1 LITLFALFTFFTLY
15 LIIHPMKNLKQIAV
29 AVLVSG
35 LSLSAVHAEPN
46 QMDDILSDYG
56 RGFGPESF
64 GVAKERS
71 FTKIYG
77 SVDMALNY
85 LKTADQSIIRLQ
97 SGNVWTSKLGFYS
110 QEYLGDGTTALI
122 RLENGFM
129 ANNGAFQQSNS
140 LFNRASYIGLASPY
154 YGKLTLGRQYGA
166 LGGPS
171 LMMDPFL
178 ANSHESPETFLA
190 YIVSDLGYA
199 NADAM
204 SRTNSTLAYASP
216 TFAKYFNIYAS
227 QAFNSGQSAG
237 NQTHARS
244 IAAGYSDAGNL
255 ISIGYS
261 QGWCDPGTPGSCK
274 DAVIAPEIRTDIFLT
289 SWTHDFGPLLGS
301 VGYLQITSQ
310 YAADP
315 IARFYILG
323 LQKKIGVNL
332 LKVGLAYRDTTVANN
347 HAWASSVGVDHFL
360 SINTALYARASYLK
374 NGAASALTYN
384 YDASAGGIA
393 SVPAGSAVSSLS
405 LGIYHH
411 F

>member
-1 LITLFALFTFFTLY
+1 
-15 LIIHPMKNLKQIAV
+15 MKNIKQIAV
-29 AVLVSG
+29 AVFVSS
-35 LSLSAVHAEPN
+35 LSLSAVHAEQS
-46 QMDDILSDYG
+46 QMSDVLSDYA

-64 GVAKERS
+64 GVAKDRS
-71 FTKIYG
+71 FTRIYG

-85 LKTADQSIIRLQ
+85 LKTADKSIVRLQ

-110 QEYLGDGTTALI
+110 QEYLGDETTAFI

-140 LFNRASYIGLASPY
+140 LFNRASYIGLTNPH
-154 YGKLTLGRQYGA
+154 YGKLTMGRQYGA

-204 SRTNSTLAYASP
+204 SRTNNTVAYASP
-216 TFAKYFNIYAS
+216 VFAKHFGVYAS
-227 QAFNSGQSAG
+227 QAFNSDQSAG
-237 NQTHARS
+237 NRTHARS
-244 IAAGYSDAGNL
+244 VAAGYFDASNQ

-261 QGWCDPGTPGSCK
+261 QGWCDPGTPGNCK
-274 DAVIAPEIRTDIFLT
+274 DAVIAPKVRTDIFLT
-289 SWTHDFGPLLGS
+289 SWIHDFGPLLGS
-301 VGYLQITSQ
+301 VGYLQTTSQ

-323 LQKKIGVNL
+323 LQKKVGVDL
-332 LKVGLAYRDTTVANN
+332 LRMGVAYRDTTAANN
-347 HAWASSVGVDHFL
+347 HAWATTLGVDHFL
-360 SINTALYARASYLK
+360 SVSTALYARATYLK

-384 YDASAGGIA
+384 YDSSAGGIA
-393 SVPAGSAVSSLS
+393 SVPAGSGVSSLS